1 MAGMPTDVDRLL
13 AKFES
18 GALLRPGTAPSL
30 VDLAAAFWSA
40 AGVPDLELS
49 PAATG
54 FRERIGDSPHLV
66 LVVADGLGFDILE
79 AMPAA
84 SFLWQRLAATLQTV
98 FPSTTA
104 VALTSLYTAAWP
116 AAHGV
121 TGHWMQLPRTGAI
134 TLLPY
139 TTRTDRRPLAAA
151 GVEQH
156 EVFPLPSLLGRVPRE
171 TLLLLPSAITGSGTS
186 EYMAGGAATRGYR
199 SLAEACDIA
208 AAFSAEAVGPTC
220 CVLYTPRIDDAAH
233 EHGPAHIEVVG
244 AVRALDEQVTRL
256 AQLLDGRARIVVTAD
271 HGHLAVPPG
280 GRRVL
285 RADDDAGRMLR
296 ASPAGDAR
304 VLNFFVQ
311 PGAAEEF
318 AAAFRLRFSEQFALL
333 TPDEIEALH
342 LLGPEALSSQ
352 TRERLG
358 DFVAIALGADVLEYR
373 PAGAPVDRRLSM
385 RSHHSGLTAAETRVP
400 FVLV

>member
-1 MAGMPTDVDRLL
+1 MTTDVDRLL

-18 GALLRPGTAPSL
+18 GALLRPNSTPSL

-40 AGVPDLELS
+40 AGVPEIELT
-49 PAATG
+49 AAAAG
-54 FRERIGDSPHLV
+54 FRERIGEASHLV
-66 LVVADGLGFDILE
+66 LVIADGLGFDILE

-84 SFLWQRLAATLQTV
+84 AFLWQRLAATLQTV

-104 VALTSLYTAAWP
+104 VALTSIYTAAWP

-121 TGHWMQLPRTGAI
+121 TGHWMQLPRAGAI
-134 TLLPY
+134 TVLPY
-139 TTRTDRRPLAAA
+139 TTRTDRRPLPEV

-171 TLLLLPSAITGSGTS
+171 TLLLLPSSITESGTS
-186 EYMAGGAATRGYR
+186 RYMAGGAAIRGYR
-199 SLAEACDIA
+199 SLAEACDIVGT
-208 AAFSAEAVGPTC
+208 FSADASGPTC

-244 AVRALDEQVTRL
+244 AVRALDEQIARL
-256 AQLLDGRARIVVTAD
+256 AASLAGRARTVVTAD
-271 HGHLAVPPG
+271 HGHLAVPLG

-296 ASPAGDAR
+296 AAPAGDAR

-311 PGAAEEF
+311 PGAADEF
-318 AAAFRLRFSEQFALL
+318 AAAFRTRFGEQFVLL
-333 TPDEIEALH
+333 TPDEVASLH
-342 LLGPEALSSQ
+342 LLGPNLLAAQ
-352 TRERLG
+352 TRDRLG

-373 PAGAPVDRRLSM
+373 AAGASVDRRLSM